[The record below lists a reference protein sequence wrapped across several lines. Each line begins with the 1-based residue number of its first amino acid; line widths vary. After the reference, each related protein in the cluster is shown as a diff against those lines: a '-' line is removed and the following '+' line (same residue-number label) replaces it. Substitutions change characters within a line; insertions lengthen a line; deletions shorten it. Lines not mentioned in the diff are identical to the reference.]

1 MLTSWIRN
9 PKTAPYAASYNGVV
23 TTLRFTRPAV
33 ILLALVTAPIIPA
46 GTPAAA
52 RAAAGQTA
60 VPQPYDAVFTPA
72 AMRVDYFHTGG
83 LGTEVV
89 VLDRVVADGV
99 WPGNRTHLVDTM
111 NLGHYLFE
119 VVEPRTGEVLYSR
132 GFSSIFAEWDTTAEA
147 KQIHRTFHESLRFP
161 WPKAPVRVVLQRRT
175 TTGKFRDLWSLD
187 VDPEAPSVVRADVRP
202 VGTVWTLVEN
212 GPAAEKVDLLLIGDG
227 YTDAEMPKFHADAA
241 RLVKALFAVEPYR
254 NRQADFNVRAIDL
267 PSTESGINRPQ
278 AGVFRRSLLAT
289 AYDVFGIDRYVLA
302 GDNRMLRDVA
312 SVAPYE
318 FIEILVN
325 DRTYGG
331 GGIFNLQATVAVDS
345 GYAEYVF
352 IHEFA
357 HHFAGLGDEY
367 YSSDVAYETGGAEHP
382 EPWEPNLTALND
394 PSALKWRDLVS
405 PGTPLPTPWN
415 REAFEKRSPEFRER
429 RAALREQR
437 ASEADIDVVHREE
450 EAWQTRFLAELP
462 HSGQVG
468 AFEGAGYKVSGLYR
482 PSTDCIMFTRDTVG
496 FCRVCQR
503 AIVRIIDEY
512 ATR

>member
-1 MLTSWIRN
+1 M
-9 PKTAPYAASYNGVV
+9 V
-23 TTLRFTRPAV
+23 TTPRFTRPAA
-33 ILLALVTAPIIPA
+33 ILLGLVIASAIAANIPA
-46 GTPAAA
+46 VA

-60 VPQPYDAVFTPA
+60 VSQPYDAVFTPA
-72 AMRVDYFHTGG
+72 AMRVDYFHSGG

-89 VLDRVVADGV
+89 ALDRVVADGV
-99 WPGNRTHLVDTM
+99 WPGNRMHLVDTT
-111 NLGHYLFE
+111 NLGHYLFK
-119 VVEPRTGEVLYSR
+119 VEDPRTGQILYSR

-147 KQIHRTFHESLRFP
+147 KQTHRTFHESLRFP
-161 WPKAPVRVVLQRRT
+161 WPKAPVRVVLQRRAP
-175 TTGKFRDLWSLD
+175 TGEFLDLWSLE
-187 VDPEAPSVVRADVRP
+187 VDPAAPSVVRADVRP
-202 VGTVWTLVEN
+202 AGTIWTLVEN

-227 YTDAEMPKFHADAA
+227 YTAAEMPKFHADAA

-254 NRQADFNVRAIDL
+254 SRQSDFNVRAIDVA
-267 PSTESGINRPQ
+267 SSESGINRPQ
-278 AGVFRRSLLAT
+278 AGVFRRSPLAT
-289 AYDVFGIDRYVLA
+289 TYNVFGTDRYVLA
-302 GDNRMLRDVA
+302 GDNRTLRDVA
-312 SVAPYE
+312 SAAPYE

-331 GGIFNLQATVAVDS
+331 GGIFNAQATVAVDS

-415 REAFEKRSPEFRER
+415 RAAFEKRSPEFRER
-429 RAALREQR
+429 RAALRER
-437 ASEADIDVVHREE
+437 SASEADIDAVNREE
-450 EAWQTRFLAELP
+450 EAWQTRFLAGLP

-468 AFEGAGYKVSGLYR
+468 AFEGAGYEARGLYR
-482 PSTDCIMFTRDTVG
+482 PSTDCIMFTRDMVG

-503 AIVRIIDEY
+503 AISRIIDEY